1 MALCLPCYD
10 SDDSHGF
17 WSCTPSV
24 WRTPTFLG
32 LALAD
37 ATCVGFFYIAMIH
50 APRYVTGGEACG
62 HTLATPCA
70 LVSTSARVRVK
81 CACARACACVR
92 ASEYVCIVCVAYGA
106 RVRMHARTVPMAGGN
121 GDDARGRARAAVG
134 LPTIR

>member
-17 WSCTPSV
+17 WSCTPPV

-70 LVSTSARVRVK
+70 LVSTSARVRVNVHV
-81 CACARACACVR
+81 RVHVRACVR
-92 ASEYVCIVCVAYGA
+92 LNMIVCIVWVA
-106 RVRMHARTVPMAGGN
+106 
-121 GDDARGRARAAVG
+121 
-134 LPTIR
+134 